1 MENLTINT
9 LNHLLNEEL
18 STLLGVEL
26 KLKEILPK
34 WIDKTHNL
42 LLKNL
47 LRDYLYQINRH
58 ADHLKNYSLSETEGI
73 YDLPGKFAN
82 NFISEIDQRL
92 QNCSP
97 EILDAYLLAS
107 IQTINHMKISYYG
120 TVAAWSQLLE
130 LHENSVML
138 HDASINEKHY
148 DERLG
153 ELARRNINNKARAP
167 FAITQ

>member
-1 MENLTINT
+1 
-9 LNHLLNEEL
+9 
-18 STLLGVEL
+18 
-26 KLKEILPK
+26 
-34 WIDKTHNL
+34 
-42 LLKNL
+42 
-47 LRDYLYQINRH
+47 
-58 ADHLKNYSLSETEGI
+58 
-73 YDLPGKFAN
+73 
-82 NFISEIDQRL
+82 
-92 QNCSP
+92 
-97 EILDAYLLAS
+97 
-107 IQTINHMKISYYG
+107 MKISYYG